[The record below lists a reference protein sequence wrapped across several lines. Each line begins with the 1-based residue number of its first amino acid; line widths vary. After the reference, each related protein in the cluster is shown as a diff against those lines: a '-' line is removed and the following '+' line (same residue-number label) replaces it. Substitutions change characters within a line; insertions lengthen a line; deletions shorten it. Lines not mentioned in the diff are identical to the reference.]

1 MDFFGIGPL
10 EILLIMILALIL
22 VGPGKITETARMLGR
37 TISKIKKAGSEIT
50 AAATAELEADKNRAS
65 AIKPKELKEEK
76 PSTHSNTTIP
86 RQDDNP
92 AKPGETS
99 S

>member
-1 MDFFGIGPL
+1 M
-10 EILLIMILALIL
+10 EILLIIILALIL

-37 TISKIKKAGSEIT
+37 AVNKIKKAGSEIT
-50 AAATAELEADKNRAS
+50 AAATAEIEADKNKAS
-65 AIKPKELKEEK
+65 TTKPKELKEEK
-76 PSTHSNTTIP
+76 PSSHSNTTTP

-92 AKPGETS
+92 TKPGETS